1 MSRFHIPV
9 FHLGLGLLAGA
20 LLAYELL
27 LLRLFKIAQGS
38 EFTSIAISVALL
50 GFGASG
56 TLLAITRRKALR
68 HARMIAVLSAPLAG
82 AAMLGA
88 FFVEQSVPFRP
99 EFLVW
104 GGRHVWHLLLWTLPL
119 VVPFLIGAVGLG
131 VVFVR
136 WPRQTRSL
144 YAANLLGS
152 GLGAAGL
159 YAMPHWLRPEDG
171 ILFVAS
177 LAALAGGLMGWRWR
191 GRWALAMALLFVAGF
206 AALNGRGMPEIRI
219 SDLRDLWQL
228 RQLPDARTVAT
239 YHGPDG
245 RVDLIES
252 EHIHWAP
259 GQSLANP
266 LTVSPHL
273 AICLDGSM
281 VGTLGGKEFEWWRES
296 FDQRGQ
302 PEREAFTQE
311 QTDEW
316 TRLSISLDAVP
327 WRTVRDTYGVDSALI
342 LDLTSGLELQR
353 LISGSPM
360 GPGIL
365 LTQENATLA
374 NLILESIPLLGYRS
388 DWQTRGSQDRLRDVR
403 SFQSE
408 ALSALRNQGDVF
420 DLIVA
425 VSSGSHALQPDLL
438 RTQRGICQIL
448 ERLSERGAATL
459 AVSVDHPQRSSLRLI
474 SLVTESLLR
483 ERGDAAQE
491 QIWAVRGLTQ
501 IAVGFSA
508 SETLGWSEFQG
519 DIGTRMRILRT
530 EARFHSFDL
539 VWAPDISPDEVN
551 QFNILDEPIFYET
564 VRRIFAG
571 EAEEVYR
578 EYPFDLRP
586 PTEWWPFFW
595 QPFKPATVWGM
606 LIGLRPGGLETI
618 PEANAVLALIYQV
631 RALALAALVLI
642 LLPLLWLRA
651 AAARAPRLR
660 AFAYF
665 ACIGVG
671 YLMLEILMIVM
682 ARRYLGTPVLAATV
696 TLAVF
701 LIGSGLG
708 SLMSR
713 RVRWVFPGIL
723 LSTGIAV
730 ALLEMLI
737 HHGAGFALP
746 LRIAL
751 TSLLMLPMAWFL
763 GMPFPRGLQALD
775 RIAPPLVPWAWGV
788 NGFASVLAAPLATL
802 FALTGGY
809 QIVLGVGLVAY
820 VGASPIFPRR
830 P

>member
-1 MSRFHIPV
+1 MSRFRIPV
-9 FHLGLGLLAGA
+9 FHLGLGLLAGS

-38 EFTSIAISVALL
+38 EFTSIAISIALL

-56 TLLAITRRKALR
+56 TLLAIARPFALR
-68 HARMIAVLSAPLAG
+68 RARAIAVLSAPLAG
-82 AAMLGA
+82 LAMLGA
-88 FFVEQSVPFRP
+88 FFIEQSVPFRP

-159 YAMPHWLRPEDG
+159 YAMLHWLRPEDG
-171 ILFVAS
+171 ILLVAS
-177 LAALAGGLMGWRWR
+177 LAALAGGLM
-191 GRWALAMALLFVAGF
+191 ALPWSRQVGLCLLILF
-206 AALNGRGMPEIRI
+206 AVGINQLIHIGMPEIRI
-219 SDLRDLWQL
+219 SDTRDLWLL
-228 RQLPDARTVAT
+228 RQLPDQHMALTWIE
-239 YHGPDG
+239 PEG
-245 RVDLIES
+245 RVDLIMTPAFHWTPGES
-252 EHIHWAP
+252 LRTPAS
-259 GQSLANP
+259 G
-266 LTVSPHL
+266 LTQT
-273 AICLDGSM
+273 AITLDGNL
-281 VGTLGGKEFEWWRES
+281 VGDLVWGEFLGDPLQLRDFLCATPWAAAAELRGFGRALFLDTGSELELWRI
-296 FDQRGQ
+296 
-302 PEREAFTQE
+302 
-311 QTDEW
+311 
-316 TRLSISLDAVP
+316 TRLRTPQGQNPWPSASVTLCHPNSRVLDVLRNAEVFDP
-327 WRTVRDTYGVDSALI
+327 NW
-342 LDLTSGLELQR
+342 QR
-353 LISGSPM
+353 LNPHGEAARRQSVFVPKRWAVAAALQMLRVGDRPW
-360 GPGIL
+360 
-365 LTQENATLA
+365 
-374 NLILESIPLLGYRS
+374 NLIVSVSQGAEALQEDSLHTEQAVRRSAERLDERGVLVLATPVSLPARTSLRLFALVAESIRALWSEENG
-388 DWQTRGSQDRLRDVR
+388 DRLVAIR
-403 SFQSE
+403 SFSQM
-408 ALSALRNQGDVF
+408 AVVLSPSGFHARELRR
-420 DLIVA
+420 I
-425 VSSGSHALQPDLL
+425 
-438 RTQRGICQIL
+438 
-448 ERLSERGAATL
+448 RGAA
-459 AVSVDHPQRSSLRLI
+459 HR
-474 SLVTESLLR
+474 
-483 ERGDAAQE
+483 
-491 QIWAVRGLTQ
+491 WN
-501 IAVGFSA
+501 
-508 SETLGWSEFQG
+508 
-519 DIGTRMRILRT
+519 
-530 EARFHSFDL
+530 FDL

-564 VRRIFAG
+564 ARRIFAG

-618 PEANAVLALIYQV
+618 PEANAVLALIYQI

-651 AAARAPRLR
+651 GAVSASRLR
-660 AFAYF
+660 AFGYF
-665 ACIGVG
+665 GCIGVG
-671 YLMLEILMIVM
+671 YLTLEILMIFM

-701 LIGSGLG
+701 LVGSGLG

-723 LSTGIAV
+723 LGTGLAV

-737 HHGAGFALP
+737 HQGAGLGLP
-746 LRIAL
+746 VRIAL
-751 TSLLMLPMAWFL
+751 AALLMLPMAWFL

-775 RIAPPLVPWAWGV
+775 RFAPPLVPWAWGV

-809 QIVLGVGLVAY
+809 QVALGVGLAAY
-820 VGASPIFPRR
+820 VGASLIFPRGH
-830 P
+830 